1 MTDTPFPTAPA
12 APLAERQ
19 APRDADWTDR
29 YELVARVTSAAHCAN
44 FLEEGQ
50 EIVFDL
56 AGRIVPERSTAN
68 LCLGLL
74 ARIQPGMILAADRAH
89 RGVHPVSP
97 GWQTFD
103 CFDTGLDHGGM
114 GKVCVRLALRE
125 IATGRIVLDAAG
137 ETASDS

>member
-1 MTDTPFPTAPA
+1 MSEFPAAPR

-19 APRDADWTDR
+19 APRHADWADR
-29 YELVARVTSAAHCAN
+29 YEIVARVTSTVHCAN
-44 FLEEGQ
+44 FLRHGQ
-50 EIVFDL
+50 DIVFDL
-56 AGRIVPERSTAN
+56 KGRIKPDASTAA

-74 ARIQPGMILAADRAH
+74 ARIQPALVLAADRAA
-89 RGVHPVSP
+89 RGEHPVSP

-125 IATGRIVLDAAG
+125 TASGRFVADAAG
-137 ETASDS
+137 GG

>member
-1 MTDTPFPTAPA
+1 MTGDAFPGAPA

-19 APRDADWTDR
+19 APRHPGWTDR
-29 YELVARVTSAAHCAN
+29 FELVARVTSAVHCAN
-44 FLEEGQ
+44 FLESGQ

-56 AGRIVPERSTAN
+56 AGRIVRERSTAN

-74 ARIQPGMILAADRAH
+74 ARIQPALILAADRAS
-89 RGVHPVSP
+89 RGEHPVSA

-114 GKVCVRLALRE
+114 GKVCVRVALRE
-125 IATGRIVLDAAG
+125 TATGRIVEDATAEPQSAG
-137 ETASDS
+137 